1 MYLLTHFS
9 ESDST
14 RVALLRAGLEL
25 LAEKGYK
32 GAITREIAARAG
44 VSEVT
49 LFRHFGSKE
58 TLLQEAIQKLTP
70 PIAQVLP
77 KPSRNLEARR
87 ARASDEVT
95 VGGSHDE
102 MASSSLETLASGRTS
117 QDTPP
122 PAQDPN
128 RVRSERLEA
137 DLLHL
142 AQNYMQML
150 EANQGLVVRLLPELA
165 RHPELRGASGP
176 TGFNSAISTVLEY
189 ITGLQKAGLLR
200 SDESPFQTAI
210 ALLGPLFA
218 RVLLL
223 GAMGIQPPFDLKA
236 HVQGFLEG
244 RRYGQR

>member
-14 RVALLRAGLEL
+14 KVALLRAGLEL

-77 KPSRNLEARR
+77 KPSRNLEA
-87 ARASDEVT
+87 
-95 VGGSHDE
+95 
-102 MASSSLETLASGRTS
+102 
-117 QDTPP
+117 
-122 PAQDPN
+122 
-128 RVRSERLEA
+128 

-150 EANQGLVVRLLPELA
+150 EANQGLLARLLPELA

-176 TGFNSAISTVLEY
+176 TGFNSAISIVLEY

-200 SDESPFQTAI
+200 SGESPFQAAI

-218 RVLLL
+218 RVLLF
-223 GAMGIQPPFDLKA
+223 GAMGISPPFDLKA

-244 RRYGQR
+244 RRVHGQR

>member
-102 MASSSLETLASGRTS
+102 MASSSLE
-117 QDTPP
+117 
-122 PAQDPN
+122 
-128 RVRSERLEA
+128 A

-176 TGFNSAISTVLEY
+176 TGFNSAISNVLEY

-200 SDESPFQTAI
+200 SDESPFQAAI

>member
-1 MYLLTHFS
+1 MYLLTHFD

-77 KPSRNLEARR
+77 KPSSN
-87 ARASDEVT
+87 
-95 VGGSHDE
+95 
-102 MASSSLETLASGRTS
+102 
-117 QDTPP
+117 
-122 PAQDPN
+122 
-128 RVRSERLEA
+128 LEA

-142 AQNYMQML
+142 AQNYIQML
-150 EANQGLVVRLLPELA
+150 EANQGLLVRLLPELA
-165 RHPELRGASGP
+165 RHPALRGETGP
-176 TGFNSAISTVLEY
+176 LGLRKAMSVVFEY
-189 ITGLQKAGLLR
+189 FADLQEQGLLR
-200 SDESPFQTAI
+200 SNEPPVQVAI

-218 RVLLL
+218 RGVLW
-223 GAMGIQPPFDLKA
+223 GAIGINPPFDLQA
-236 HVQGFLEG
+236 YVRGFLEG
-244 RRYGQR
+244 RQRG